1 MQKSVARKKP
11 LFYLATLVA
20 ALFLALTIVPQVNAQ
35 GLDEDIMPPDDVE
48 NLQIEVYDGAALLSW
63 DVATDDTEVVGY
75 NIYSGPDP
83 VTSEEGEY
91 SNEVIDAGDVIEYLV
106 EDLENGEEIYFTVTA
121 YDAAGNESEN
131 YSNEVYGT
139 PDPAYGEA
147 PESEHG
153 AADEEPPTVSDTQA
167 LDNETV
173 SVEFSEAVV
182 LPADSPET
190 AFSIINNATSETLAV
205 NAVEM
210 DPDDV
215 LGQTVLLTT
224 DPQEGGA
231 EYILTAGIQIE
242 DTVGNPIVSGTS
254 DTAAFIGSTV
264 EPGSDLTGDLP
275 EEDFE
280 APTVVSA
287 EAIDMNSIQLVFSE
301 PVILDSDPE
310 LNLFISEADDATN
323 ELSIMSVERDDT
335 GSVITIETSDQ
346 EDIEYSVIVT
356 GVLDEAGNEIDDL
369 ANTATFIGNI
379 NSGDETEDPIDED
392 PIDDLMDDDDGGL
405 ALTPENVQNL
415 AAKLLNDLV
424 VRLTWDMPDDP
435 SIIDQILYKSTDG
448 GSNYDAGTP
457 LGVDREEVEVTGL
470 TPGTEYYFKV
480 TTKDV
485 DGNESDGMITH
496 IMLPETGMGIG
507 LLVGASMGLAAFK
520 NRKKK

>member
-1 MQKSVARKKP
+1 MQQSAARKKP

-20 ALFLALTIVPQVNAQ
+20 AVFLALTIVPRVNAQ

-48 NLQIEVYDGAALLSW
+48 NLQIEVYDGAVLLSW

-75 NIYSGPDP
+75 NIYSGPES
-83 VTSEEGEY
+83 VTDEEGEY
-91 SNEVIDAGDVIEYLV
+91 SNDVIDAEDVIEYLI
-106 EDLENGEEIYFTVTA
+106 EDLENGEEIYFAVTA

-131 YSNEVYGT
+131 YSTEVYGT
-139 PDPAYGEA
+139 PDESYGEA

-182 LPADSPET
+182 LPADEPEM
-190 AFSIINNATSETLAV
+190 AFSIINNATSETLTV

-242 DTVGNPIVSGTS
+242 DTVGNPIISGTS

-275 EEDFE
+275 DEDFE

-287 EAIDMNSIQLVFSE
+287 EAIDMNSVQLVFSE

-310 LNLFISEADDATN
+310 LNFFISEVDDATN
-323 ELSIMSVERDDT
+323 ELSINGVERDDT
-335 GSVITIETSDQ
+335 GSIITIETSAQ
-346 EDIEYSVIVT
+346 EDIEYSVIVS
-356 GVLDEAGNEIDDL
+356 GVLDEAGNAIDDL
-369 ANTATFIGNI
+369 ANTAVFMGNVDMDDDVVI
-379 NSGDETEDPIDED
+379 PIEEDPL
-392 PIDDLMDDDDGGL
+392 DDLMEDEEGSM
-405 ALTPENVQNL
+405 ALTPENVKNL
-415 AAKLLNDLV
+415 VATLLNDIV
-424 VRLTWDMPDDP
+424 VRLSWEMPDDP
-435 SIIDQILYKSTDG
+435 SVIDQILYKSTDG
-448 GSNYDAGTP
+448 GNNYDAGTP
-457 LGVDREEVEVTGL
+457 LGTDREEVEVTGL
-470 TPGTEYYFKV
+470 TPGNEYYFKV

-485 DGNESDGMITH
+485 EGNESDGMITH
-496 IMLPETGMGIG
+496 IMLPETGMGVG
-507 LLVGASMGLAAFK
+507 LLIGASMGLAAFK
-520 NRKKK
+520 NRKRK